1 MFKAIKTLA
10 TVVRW
15 LAFILAAPFIGLF
28 VLRSFLGVSLVLAG
42 QGGVEDWLA
51 VFSSLAILAVAVVVL
66 SYRVIRLASKQ

>member
-15 LAFILAAPFIGLF
+15 LVFILAAPFIGVF
-28 VLRSFLGVSLVLAG
+28 VLRSFLGVLLVLAG
-42 QGGVEDWLA
+42 HGGVEDWLA

-66 SYRVIRLASKQ
+66 SYRVVRLASKQ